1 MKTWSI
7 SFALLSLVCG
17 VFIFWCIANDPFEIA
32 NRGAEALDG
41 VRYSNEAGNMEAS
54 AEWREIADQAIGF
67 LKAENQKVVW
77 AGIVGSTSAILSV
90 IFFLL
95 WRKRR
100 SGSQLDVSKGSR
112 IRWGAAM
119 AVLAVFGLLMMFLSL
134 DGFFRLGDIFGQDE
148 TEMSFPNTFIER
160 TKFLGSV
167 SMGFIS
173 ALLAVVS
180 GTNCFSKR

>member
-7 SFALLSLVCG
+7 SFALLSLVCS
-17 VFIFWCIANDPFEIA
+17 VYIFWCIANEPFEIA

-41 VRYSNEAGNMEAS
+41 VRYSSEAGNMEAS
-54 AEWREIADQAIGF
+54 AEWKEIADQAIGY

-77 AGIVGSTSAILSV
+77 AGIAGAISAILST
-90 IFFLL
+90 IFFLM

-100 SGSQLDVSKGSR
+100 SAPQSDISKGRR

-119 AVLAVFGLLMMFLSL
+119 TVLVAFGLLMMFLSL
-134 DGFFRLGDIFGQDE
+134 DWLFRLGDIFGQDE

-160 TKFLGSV
+160 TKFLGTV
-167 SMGFIS
+167 SMGFMS
-173 ALLAVVS
+173 ALFAIVS
-180 GTNCFSKR
+180 GINCFSKR